1 MVAMSYMMQLGM
13 LPFDEISFS
22 KEPNVG
28 VVILRIVGFALL
40 IIVGFD
46 PTIVQVGD
54 IGVGMMCARFFIK
67 VAILLKTKS
76 KFVCKQWTFIQTKEF
91 KLFTISWLFDEN

>member
-1 MVAMSYMMQLGM
+1 VVAMSYMMQLGM

-22 KEPNVG
+22 KEPNVE
-28 VVILRIVGFALL
+28 VVILRVIGFALL

-46 PTIVQVGD
+46 PTIVN
-54 IGVGMMCARFFIK
+54 IGVGVMHARFFIK

-76 KFVCKQWTFIQTKEF
+76 KSIYKQWTFIQTKES
-91 KLFTISWLFDEN
+91 KLFTISWPFDEN

>member
-1 MVAMSYMMQLGM
+1 MVAMSYMMQLRV

-28 VVILRIVGFALL
+28 VIILRVIGFALL

-46 PTIVQVGD
+46 PTIVEFGD
-54 IGVGMMCARFFIK
+54 IGVGVMHARFFIK

-76 KFVCKQWTFIQTKEF
+76 KSICKLWTFIQTKES
-91 KLFTISWLFDEN
+91 KLFTISWPFDEN

>member
-1 MVAMSYMMQLGM
+1 VVAMSYMMQLGV

-22 KEPNVG
+22 KQPNVG
-28 VVILRIVGFALL
+28 VVILRAIGFALL

-46 PTIVQVGD
+46 PTIVEVGD
-54 IGVGMMCARFFIK
+54 IGFGMMHARFSIK

-76 KFVCKQWTFIQTKEF
+76 KSLCK
-91 KLFTISWLFDEN
+91 